1 MSATLV
7 RPTAGAPSS
16 TRGVV
21 QRLVDL
27 PALSLSIIV
36 IVGVA
41 LRVFHLT
48 YLSLWNDE
56 LFSRCYYQT
65 GLAYMW
71 TEGLR
76 SESSP
81 PLYYMALGA
90 WIQVF
95 GSGEAALR
103 ALSVAAS
110 SVAILLV
117 YMLGKEILTR
127 PQALLAAGLFALSA
141 TQIYFAQEA
150 RPYALL
156 LMPVAGTLLAC
167 ARYLRGSAGA
177 WNLACYGACA
187 VLCIYTHATMVF
199 FVAGCGIA
207 VLSYVGVSRRRRE
220 QGMPKGWIVANACV
234 ALLALPELK
243 GMLGH
248 VANNQLAWI
257 PPPRFRDIG
266 AVLSNTAVGTLTPGA
281 FPGGELA
288 VVLCCLLAFVLW
300 RRPPDQRASVIILG
314 IPLIYVA
321 CVLVVTLTFQP
332 MMLSRIFAWIGIPLC
347 LLQAHSLSVRW
358 RLQPVA
364 VAVIVVVSAVGLF
377 YQLNANPDAKEP
389 WRNVIRDIGPDLTR
403 ADLVVLGPDTDPA
416 ALIYYAPPL
425 RRVQMWTE
433 AVPPDAQ
440 LGVTPQLFRITRI
453 TRSEIIAWI
462 NGDTRVVIV
471 LRTGDTGFLPKLLQD
486 VRAPARRIDRSC
498 RRGDGGITKYPCGLT
513 VLSWGDGMKRE

>member
-1 MSATLV
+1 
-7 RPTAGAPSS
+7 
-16 TRGVV
+16 
-21 QRLVDL
+21 
-27 PALSLSIIV
+27 V

-56 LFSRCYYQT
+56 LFSRFYYQT

-71 TEGLR
+71 TEGLQ

-110 SVAILLV
+110 SIAILLV
-117 YMLGKEILTR
+117 YMLGKEILERT
-127 PQALLAAGLFALSA
+127 QALLAAGLFALSA

-156 LMPVAGTLLAC
+156 LMPVAVTLLAC
-167 ARYLRGSAGA
+167 ARYLRAAGA
-177 WNLACYGACA
+177 WNLACYVGCA

-207 VLSYVGVSRRRRE
+207 VLSYVGASGRRRE
-220 QGMPKGWIVANACV
+220 RGTPKGWIVANACV

-243 GMLGH
+243 GMLRH

-257 PPPRFRDIG
+257 PLPGFRDIG
-266 AVLSNTAVGTLTPGA
+266 AVLSNTVVGTLTPGA

-288 VVLCCLLAFVLW
+288 VVLCCLLALVLW

-347 LLQAHSLSVRW
+347 LLPAHSLSVRW

-364 VAVIVVVSAVGLF
+364 AVVIVVVSAVGLF
-377 YQLNANPDAKEP
+377 YQLDANPDAKEP

-403 ADLVVLGPDTDPA
+403 ADLVVLGPETDPA
-416 ALIYYAPPL
+416 DLIYYTPPL
-425 RRVQMWTE
+425 RRVQIWTE
-433 AVPPDAQ
+433 AAPPDAQ
-440 LGVTPQLFRITRI
+440 LGVMPRLFRVPRI

-471 LRTGDTGFLPKLLQD
+471 LRTADVGFLPSLLQD
-486 VRAPARRIDRSC
+486 VRAPTQRIDRRC
-498 RRGDGGITKYPCGLT
+498 RRGDGEITKYPCGLT

>member
-1 MSATLV
+1 MSMPAMEPNGWLGLSSMLDPNPIDPGCSVARPPGCGHPPHRPTRSLFALRPLEMSATLV

-56 LFSRCYYQT
+56 LFSRFYYQT

-177 WNLACYGACA
+177 WNLACYGTCS
-187 VLCIYTHATMVF
+187 VLCIYTHA
-199 FVAGCGIA
+199 
-207 VLSYVGVSRRRRE
+207 
-220 QGMPKGWIVANACV
+220 
-234 ALLALPELK
+234 
-243 GMLGH
+243 
-248 VANNQLAWI
+248 
-257 PPPRFRDIG
+257 
-266 AVLSNTAVGTLTPGA
+266 
-281 FPGGELA
+281 
-288 VVLCCLLAFVLW
+288 
-300 RRPPDQRASVIILG
+300 
-314 IPLIYVA
+314 
-321 CVLVVTLTFQP
+321 
-332 MMLSRIFAWIGIPLC
+332 
-347 LLQAHSLSVRW
+347 
-358 RLQPVA
+358 
-364 VAVIVVVSAVGLF
+364 
-377 YQLNANPDAKEP
+377 
-389 WRNVIRDIGPDLTR
+389 
-403 ADLVVLGPDTDPA
+403 
-416 ALIYYAPPL
+416 
-425 RRVQMWTE
+425 
-433 AVPPDAQ
+433 
-440 LGVTPQLFRITRI
+440 
-453 TRSEIIAWI
+453 
-462 NGDTRVVIV
+462 
-471 LRTGDTGFLPKLLQD
+471 
-486 VRAPARRIDRSC
+486 
-498 RRGDGGITKYPCGLT
+498 
-513 VLSWGDGMKRE
+513 